1 MKAAV
6 LDRLLRLRAAQ
17 RPVALLTDLAS
28 GRQALIVDGRAEGE
42 LQPGPDQL
50 AAAVDAT
57 QSDRSGLLPGAPE
70 SFLQVFNP
78 PLRLII
84 VGAVHIAQVLAPMA
98 ALLGYRVAVV
108 DPRRAW
114 ATAERFPEVS
124 VLADWPDA
132 ALSGLGLDHRSAVVT
147 LSHDPKLDD
156 PALEASLKSDAFYI
170 AALGSRKTHAKRI
183 ERLRARGIDE
193 PGLARIHG
201 PAGLTLGGR
210 SPGEIAVSI
219 LAQMTQSLHETA
231 PAASARATG

>member
-6 LDRLLRLRAAQ
+6 LDRLLHLRAEH
-17 RPVALLTDLAS
+17 RPVALLTDLTS

-42 LQPGPDQL
+42 LQPGTDQL
-50 AAAVDAT
+50 AAAADAIR
-57 QSDRSGLLPGAPE
+57 SDRSGLLPGDAE
-70 SFLQVFNP
+70 VFAHVFNP

-98 ALLGYRVAVV
+98 TLLGYRVAVV
-108 DPRRAW
+108 DPRRTW
-114 ATAERFPEVS
+114 ATAERFPEVT
-124 VLADWPDA
+124 VLAEWPDA
-132 ALSGLGLDHRSAVVT
+132 ALAGLGLDHRSAVVT

-156 PALEASLKSDAFYI
+156 PALETALKSDTFYI
-170 AALGSRKTHAKRI
+170 AALGSRKTHAKRM

-193 PGLARIHG
+193 SDLARIQG
-201 PAGLTLGGR
+201 PAGLAIGGR

-219 LAQMTQSLHETA
+219 LAQMTQSLHETV